1 MLRLFRGDAKRASD
15 AAFVDVAHAGET
27 FRVALRRTPKARRFT
42 LRVRAANRDV
52 VLTMPARGSVADAR
66 DFAERYA
73 GWIGARLA
81 RLPQRVPFAPG
92 EAVPLRG
99 IDHTIVHC
107 RGARGT
113 VWIGTDDTGPALCVA
128 GGIDHLSRRVADYLK
143 REAKRDLE
151 AAVKGHTAAVGIA
164 ARKVTLRDTTS
175 RWGSCSS
182 QGSLNFS
189 WRLILAPAFVL
200 DYLAAHEVAHLV
212 HMDHSARFWKLT
224 RRLAPQTDRAEAW
237 LKTHGATLHRYV
249 SAAPDGRPGAAA
261 ERSR

>member
-1 MLRLFRGDAKRASD
+1 MLRLFRGDAKRVAD
-15 AAFVDVAHAGET
+15 AAFVDVVHAGET

-42 LRVRAANRDV
+42 LRVRAASRDV

-81 RLPQRVPFAPG
+81 RLPQRVLFAPG
-92 EAVPLRG
+92 ETVPLRG
-99 IDHTIVHC
+99 LDHRIVHC
-107 RGARGT
+107 PGVRGT
-113 VWIGTDDTGPALCVA
+113 VWIATDHGGGPTLCVA
-128 GGIDHLSRRVADYLK
+128 GRLEHLARRVTDHLR
-143 REAKRDLE
+143 REAKRDLQ
-151 AAVKGHTAAVGIA
+151 AAVKRHTAAVGIV

-175 RWGSCSS
+175 RWGSCSA

-249 SAAPDGRPGAAA
+249 SAVAGRGDGGS
-261 ERSR
+261 ERAR